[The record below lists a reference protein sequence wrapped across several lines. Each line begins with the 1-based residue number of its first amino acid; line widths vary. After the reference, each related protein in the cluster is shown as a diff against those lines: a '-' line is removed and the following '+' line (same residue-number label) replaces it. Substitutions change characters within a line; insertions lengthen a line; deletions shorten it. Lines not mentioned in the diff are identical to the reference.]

1 MSYTIEDIKKG
12 IKLHCIETNK
22 FKTNLM
28 AVFITLPLNRETI
41 TFDSMIPAVLKRGTA
56 NLNTQEEISKELE
69 NMYGASYDCGIEK
82 IGDNHILKFYFES
95 LNDNFIPE
103 NKENIAKASL
113 DLLFDIILNPL
124 TVDGKFKEEYVEF
137 EKNNI
142 RLLIESK
149 IDNKAQYALN
159 RCIEEMYKD
168 RPYGLYKYGY
178 VEDLDKINAQNL
190 YEYYTKLISESK
202 IDIFVSGELNKE
214 EVSKLIKNNENIQ
227 RLQEREANYIT
238 NNEQTENKDSTPE
251 RVVEEKLDIAQGKV
265 VMGLDVNLNDYNSKF
280 KVAIYNVILGESAT
294 SKLFQ
299 NVREKA
305 SLAYTAGSNY
315 VRQKNNIYIRC
326 GIEIANFDKAIKII
340 KEQLTDM
347 KNGNFTE
354 EDLINAKKYMISGI
368 QSAQDEQ
375 DSEIT
380 YYIGQE
386 LSGKLTT
393 FEEYEKQI
401 NQVTMQDVKDV
412 ASSINVNTIY
422 FLRN

>member
-142 RLLIESK
+142 RL
-149 IDNKAQYALN
+149 
-159 RCIEEMYKD
+159 
-168 RPYGLYKYGY
+168 
-178 VEDLDKINAQNL
+178 
-190 YEYYTKLISESK
+190 
-202 IDIFVSGELNKE
+202 
-214 EVSKLIKNNENIQ
+214 
-227 RLQEREANYIT
+227 
-238 NNEQTENKDSTPE
+238 
-251 RVVEEKLDIAQGKV
+251 
-265 VMGLDVNLNDYNSKF
+265 
-280 KVAIYNVILGESAT
+280 
-294 SKLFQ
+294 
-299 NVREKA
+299 
-305 SLAYTAGSNY
+305 
-315 VRQKNNIYIRC
+315 
-326 GIEIANFDKAIKII
+326 
-340 KEQLTDM
+340 
-347 KNGNFTE
+347 
-354 EDLINAKKYMISGI
+354 
-368 QSAQDEQ
+368 
-375 DSEIT
+375 
-380 YYIGQE
+380 
-386 LSGKLTT
+386 
-393 FEEYEKQI
+393 
-401 NQVTMQDVKDV
+401 
-412 ASSINVNTIY
+412 
-422 FLRN
+422 